1 MQAGPKD
8 GRIVNGSGS
17 ISHSGTHTDIH
28 QNSDF
33 LSTRWGS
40 FNIGANESV
49 QAHQPGASSRL
60 LIRVDGGGATNIAG
74 SYTSNGITIL
84 ENQNGVQFSRGAIV
98 NVGGLL
104 ATSSR
109 ISGVGGNNWQLN
121 GTGGAVVNHGTITA
135 GAGGAI
141 LAAVK
146 VQNTGDIT
154 AKGGD
159 VALGAG
165 SSFTV
170 DFAGSMVGFEITKA
184 ASGASITN
192 SGKIEAQGGV
202 VALSA
207 QEAQAVRTNVIS
219 IGGVVKATRI
229 ERRGGVVYLS
239 GGDEGVA
246 EVSGD
251 VQASEQIQT
260 TGEYVVVKEGAVL
273 AAPDILVGGD
283 FQGRGDVQTAQRTL
297 VERGALLDAGAE
309 GRVIVWSDDVT
320 WFNGN
325 INVPGGFA
333 EVSGKGNLAAVNL
346 PGINVGAGGTLL
358 LDPLRI
364 IIDATSTT
372 TLGAGVLFADNAD
385 GDTNINAA
393 DIAGF
398 TGALELQARGGIRVT
413 ADIISTTLTSLTLR
427 AQDDF
432 GPDGMAGGGDDGP
445 DFTGNGDANNIGFFG
460 TTTLDL
466 GEASLTLIAGVV
478 NIRNGATSTITARGG
493 LTFRFTRDGLNLAT
507 AQATHVTGFTAGADT
522 TLTYAF
528 GLTAVADNISATAIN
543 CAGQTDICSITR
555 TADQDVQI
563 SSGNLSAR
571 TSLTIDISRGTLSF
585 AGTGLITV
593 SAPTVSIT
601 AGSLDI
607 GTRNLIIE
615 ATGGSLT
622 LNTPI
627 INGATG
633 VGASRILRAVNGSIT
648 IGDNIIAAAGNGNI
662 DSDLTISSM
671 GTGAGIILDADI
683 QLRGRNI
690 ELTGEIAGTE
700 GTSRGLEIRTVS
712 LGNIMLNSDI
722 NLRGGRLD
730 LRTDQG
736 GGRIITTG
744 SPVIMVGELSLLEG
758 AGGVTDTGYVADLFS
773 TMSRATGETIIR
785 VGRDV
790 MAAVVIHPWMA
801 GLNAGSF
808 RLQAVGG
815 GPIPMITLPASFVST
830 GNITLNAAAI
840 ALSGDA
846 TTILSGAA
854 VTLTGGI
861 TGAGGLDLTA
871 TDRLTLN
878 SGIAIGGALAIIAG
892 ERINLAN
899 ANTVITAGAFTINF
913 TDPDVANDEAG
924 FTLGDGTATLGNLDA
939 TNSSPP
945 TITFIPDM
953 VASPIDDC
961 IRNGE
966 ACSLIR
972 DDADL
977 ETADASLESDVG
989 ITISIGTGTLTFG
1002 GGLVEIT
1009 IDAPTV
1015 SITAGNIDIGTR
1027 ALTITASGGALTLN
1041 TPITA
1046 DAGSMGNVEIFAT
1059 GGALELGGDINAR
1072 GGALTLSSTGTNA
1085 GITLNSNVTLDGAA
1099 ITLTGVITEASSND
1113 NAFIVRATGQFTLNS
1128 NINTGGHLSL
1138 SGGSIVLNAPVE
1150 LMGASIFLTGEI
1162 SGNNDLTVTA
1172 PGQIR
1177 LINNN
1182 NINIGT
1188 SALTLS
1194 GSGIV
1199 LVGTLTLTG
1208 GAITLGGAISGGALT
1223 VTASGVLTLN
1233 DNIDIGTG
1241 ALSLTGS
1248 NIVTPGTPTL
1258 TASMVSL
1265 TQDIAFSPAP
1275 PFTFMT
1281 PTLNLT
1287 ATTPQP
1293 FYLWM
1298 VDRNFVR
1305 SAGITG
1311 RNLSLTG
1318 ASITF
1323 TGNVNAGGGNLT
1335 LVTTGSGFTLD
1346 DNRRLEGA
1354 AITLTGAIAS
1364 DDGFAFT
1371 ITATGDITLNSDIDL
1386 FDGSLTLTAT
1396 GNNIVL
1402 GAGNITLTGG
1412 NVALTGAIDGNNPL
1426 TVMADN
1432 VLTLNDDIDTGAGAL
1447 TLSSSFGGIV
1457 LDGTTTL
1464 RGGAITLTGGIG
1476 GTNALTA
1483 TATGALTLNSNINI
1497 GGTGDLILS
1506 GMTIALG
1513 GDATT
1518 TISLTGRNVTLT
1530 GVLTANAPDL
1540 TIMAGTVIR
1549 LNDNINTGTGNLI
1562 LDGTGG
1568 IALGSGV
1575 TSLDGNAVSLTGV
1588 IIGRTSG
1595 TAALAVTADGA
1606 LTLNSNI
1613 DIGTGALTLSGATI
1627 TLGNSLDSLEGGA
1640 ITLTGAITRTGS
1652 NSLTVTATGAL
1663 TLNSDI
1669 ATNGTG
1675 NLTLRGATIVLGN
1688 GVDSLS
1694 GNVVELTGALSRA
1707 SGNADLTITARGG
1720 VLTLNDNI
1728 NIDTGALTLIADDTI
1743 GSDAIT
1749 GTNPIET
1756 LTASE
1761 VNLMQGAVFFP
1772 AAVFEFATGALNL
1785 TTNVAQTVETWMAAT
1800 DRDLSLVSTG
1810 AAITIGASINTGAG
1824 NIILNGN
1831 TGIVLGTN
1839 IMLTGA
1845 GVTLTG
1851 AINESGGMGGNG
1863 GNDNLGIDASGAITL
1878 NSNINLGT
1886 GALTLDSDAS
1896 IVLVG
1901 PITLD
1906 GAAITLTGALTSS
1919 NNLTIN
1925 AGGRLTLNS
1934 AINLGGGTLAITADE
1949 RIAVPNAMT
1958 LITAGAFTIVFTD
1971 PVVQDTATGF
1981 VGAFTNL
1988 TGDTAGLTF
1997 APPLAADC
2005 TGQIGNCSLG
2015 VDGTDLL
2022 VVATLTLAALDTLT
2036 IDIGTTAMLTFDGIG
2051 AIMITARAVTITAGT
2066 IDIGG
2071 RNLSIRTTNGKLTLN
2086 TSIINAG
2093 TLILSSAT
2101 SSDPAIVLSRN
2112 TMLSGVNIDITGSIS
2127 VQRNLTVMATDTLTL
2142 NSNIS
2147 VLGNNTLSLTG
2158 GTGGTGGITLGNPIE
2173 LVGTLINLTGEI
2185 DGNNGLTI
2193 RTNTFANVV
2202 LTLNDN
2208 INTGTGNLTLIS
2220 DPGPLVSEFGSIVLG
2235 SGLTFLR
2242 GNAVSLTGV
2251 VTRASGDANLGIM
2264 ATGALTLNN
2273 NITISAMGTL
2283 TLMTGAGAIMN
2294 GDTERALTAGTVSLN
2309 QVAAFDPT
2317 APFTFGSAT
2326 SLTLTTA
2333 TDQTVHGWMVDTTNN
2348 RALSLTTTGAI
2359 TVNDN
2364 IDTGTRALTLS
2375 AGTSIFLRG
2384 VGGARTL
2391 EGSAVTLTGT
2401 LDSRVSG
2408 DGAAANNIIITADN
2422 GNITITGNI
2431 IASGNDGVGFGNP
2444 GGAGGAL
2451 TLMANSGNIM
2461 ITGNFT
2467 SIGGVGGFVPS
2478 VGDASGAGGTGGAVT
2493 LMAGN
2498 IMIGNINAV
2507 GGGIAP
2513 QRSQSANGGNG
2524 GSGGAVMITG
2534 TGTVQIGEIRA
2545 NGVNGQGT
2553 TNDNIGGAGGAG
2565 GVITLQGASVSVR
2578 LINSVRGRG
2587 GVNQGEGS
2595 NGSGGVAGSVMITAT
2610 GGDLTLMGSIN
2621 VSGGALT
2628 LRAPGNNVR
2637 VIGSVPTLTASTVT
2651 INQGDEFANNLI
2663 IAEATS
2669 LILTT
2674 TRAQIVRPWMTAGSN
2689 RSLSLTSSGAIII
2702 NADITLGSGNLTLIG
2717 MGGITVN
2724 GSRTLS
2730 GGAIT
2735 LEGVIDSGSSEL
2747 TVTASGQLTLNSNIT
2762 VRILTLTAGT
2772 SGTGDIATGASMPT
2786 LIANLVRLTQAG
2798 AFAEDALFTF
2808 GGRMTPSLVLRVTG
2822 SGMDQAVY
2830 DWMIRTE
2837 GDPDNSRGLNLRT
2850 TGAITID
2857 RNIDTGSRDLILFG
2871 TALTF
2876 TGDMARTLSGAN
2888 VTLTGNATNAGALT
2902 IRAGSTLTLNSNI
2915 TTTSGGNISIT
2926 GGTGGITTS
2935 AAGVTLTSDG
2945 TITTSGD
2952 ITAATGNGDLTLNA
2966 LSMTAG
2972 TITLGGSITLGT
2984 GTATLTAAAGS
2995 ADTGPLRGTSLITA
3009 AEIEIIFT
3017 STQVTGPGNV
3027 PAIGTTIT
3035 FAGDTSPMIM
3045 YGAREC
3051 NVGNDCVISFE
3062 GALVVQHQLTAVDSI
3077 TIEAIADGDG
3087 VSSVRFGGERAT
3099 ITLTAPLV
3107 TIIADMINLEGRNLV
3122 IVDTNGGRLT
3132 LSGNVSGAA
3141 AITARNGGGTTF
3153 GFIDIVGA
3161 RTIAGDAIT
3170 LTATLIRTVNR
3181 AGTTNT
3187 PAAHNLTIT
3196 ATGGL
3201 TIATGINTGTG
3212 TTLTL
3217 TAGPGDITGT
3227 GTPMLTAG
3235 TVSLTQAGTFGDP
3248 ALFMFAASV
3257 GALNLTTDASGLQ
3270 MVHPWMFAVM
3280 DRDLSLTSN
3289 GGRLF
3294 IGGNINI
3301 GAGNLF
3307 LSGTSIEL
3315 SQIVSSIALT
3325 GGAVELTGRVD
3336 GTVNSNNFTI
3346 TASGDITLN
3355 NNINLGAGD
3364 LILDGTSIV
3373 LGDGARI
3380 LNGGAVTLTGAVS
3393 ATNTP
3398 LTITASG
3405 DITIN
3410 NNIDLGTGALILTA
3424 TGANIVDVDGVV
3436 PVLTASTV
3444 SLTQAGTFAADLFT
3458 LAAGVT
3464 SLTLDAGS
3472 AAQTVHAW
3480 IAGGMNRT
3488 LSLTTTGAITIGR
3501 NIATGTSSLTLV
3513 GGTLTLTAAATLSGA
3528 DIALTGNLTSA
3539 GRALTIT
3546 AADNITITGN
3556 INTGGSNGMGGD
3568 PAGSNGGDGGSL
3580 TLTATSGNITIS
3592 GFINTDGASGGD
3604 GTGAASSGGDAGNS
3618 GNVMITAD
3626 GTVQIGSTIS
3636 ATGGRGGSATGSGRA
3651 GDGGNGG
3658 VVDISG
3664 SVVTVNAVL
3673 TTRGASGNVGSGGNP
3688 GAGGTDGRAMITAT
3702 GGNLTIERN
3711 VSVGSGTLTLEARG
3725 AGSAILND
3733 GTRRTLTAGT
3743 VSLTQVATFASGVLF
3758 TFTAD
3763 TLNLTTAAAQTVY
3776 GWMTSGNRSLNLTST
3791 GREITTGSIN
3801 TGTGDLTLSA
3811 LAIELMG
3818 SPSFIGRNVV
3828 LDGPVDGRSGGSGS
3842 FTVMATGNITINGN
3856 VNVGA
3861 GTATSITLTADSDGN
3876 GTGNILSDVDTGETL
3891 TAGTVSLTQ
3900 AGAFAPT
3907 ALFTFDPLAVG
3918 TLNLTTAAPQTVHP
3932 WMVAADRTLNLTS
3945 TGGSITVGT
3954 AITAS
3959 GDITLTATTININ
3972 ADIGTSS
3979 TPIAGSLTLNSDTLA
3994 FSGARTLSGANISL
4008 TGAATNAANLT
4019 LTTAGTLTIAASIA
4033 ITGGDL
4039 MLTGTGG
4046 IVIGTATGA
4055 GALTLSGDA
4064 ITLAGAVTTASSNG
4078 AANLTDL
4085 TITAQ
4090 GALSVAGIDLS
4101 NNDDTAHGALVLIAG
4116 AGTQTGD
4123 ITFVAG
4129 AGGILNAA
4137 SVELRQ
4143 DTDFNAAVDRPVD
4156 ILINGMEPG
4165 LTGNPD
4171 TVVISGEVQVPWAAI
4186 LVTVGDLTITD
4197 DGGDDDPDDIA
4208 GNTGIVLA
4216 TARLSY
4222 TGNITLNAGAGDITF
4237 ETGLGNITWE
4247 AANITITAGSIVLGA
4262 RTLTI
4267 TAGEGGTLT
4276 LNVTSIIATGTN
4288 DLAFA
4293 GTTIRLGRTAPG
4305 SATGTTTLTGAAIT
4319 LTAANGI
4326 TVGRFSNSGAFIS
4339 TGAPILV
4346 VNASGA
4352 VTIAADITSVA
4363 RINLGSADNAVGIA
4377 VTGAR
4382 TLSGSLIRFNSD
4394 VTAND
4399 GLTVNSTAGNLI
4411 FNGDITT
4418 GTSALSLTSAAAIR
4432 ILGEA
4437 SATRT
4442 LTGGD
4447 ITLTAANGVEVG
4459 TSTLSLTVTASG
4471 VLTIAA
4477 AITTEGTITL
4487 QGAGAIVGT
4496 AGRPRLTASTVSL
4509 TQIDVFAEVGQFRFT
4524 ADSLVLTNT
4533 AAAGALQDVHNW
4545 MIGLNRNLTLTSP
4558 ARVRVAIAIGASVL
4572 SRNLGDGSITLMS
4585 TGADIRIRENISTTG
4600 NIILSGS
4607 VGINFNGRAA
4617 KTLSGA
4623 DITLT
4628 GEVVSNRDLTL
4639 TASGTLTLNSDITA
4653 TASNLVLTGGGGITL
4668 GSALTLTGG
4677 GDVTLTGMIDEAA
4690 NGLTITA
4697 VGTLTINSD
4706 GIATGSG
4713 NLSLTG
4719 AAIRLGRT
4727 APGSDTGTAT
4737 LTGAAIT
4744 LTAANGITV
4753 GRFNNSGAFIS
4764 TGAPALMVTASGV
4777 LTIAANIRSVADI
4790 TLVGGTGGIVIGTA
4804 TGSSALLWRG
4814 SDITLTGAVTTAST
4828 AGIDNFTSLTVRASG
4843 NLVVGAID
4851 LGNDAGGSADD
4862 WGDLR
4867 LRADTGTITV
4877 TGNRSTIIDAGS
4889 ILFQQDAE
4897 LFAVTASDEPANLHI
4912 NGEDVSGTPSLRS
4925 MVLVFST
4932 DNQDS
4937 VTWGTVIGAGA
4948 IVRGTSDAPQTDPIM
4963 LNNGVLLSL
4972 VSITI
4977 NAGTGEVT
4985 FAGMGDITL
4994 AAPVITITAGSIN
5007 TNNRNLTITTDGGT
5021 LTLNSNITLTGTGNL
5036 TLTSGT
5042 IQITRGPDDVAGT
5055 VRTLSGA
5062 NITLTAA
5069 DGILLG
5075 RLNRGGT
5082 FLTRDA
5088 VANLTVTATGM
5099 LGIAADITVD
5109 STATSGGN
5117 IALTGGDIA
5126 FGTAARTI
5134 SGVDITLMGNAAGSA
5149 DLTLTASGTL
5159 TINNNI
5165 TLTGA
5170 DLTLAL
5176 SGAGAIVGAGTPELT
5191 ASTVSLR
5198 QAAAFAEGVLF
5209 TFGSATDSLELT
5221 TTVNQDVHDWMINDG
5236 IDLTVESPGRVR
5248 VEVAI
5253 GAGSGRDLGT
5263 GDLTLTSTGGAI
5275 RIVASITTTGNITLS
5290 GATGINLNSTSTS
5303 TGMVT
5308 LTGAAITLSGNALS
5322 NRALTLD
5329 ATSGIL
5335 RINNNIT
5342 LTGTSNLT
5350 LMSATVVRIFA
5361 DISTDGD
5368 ITLSGGGTIG
5378 INLNSGAGAKTF
5390 SGAAIMLTGAAVSN
5404 RDLTL
5409 DASGILTLNDDI
5421 IATGTSAL
5429 SLSGSS
5435 VALGGALT
5443 LTGGAITLTGA
5454 AMGSADLT
5462 ITASGTLTIN
5472 NDINTGAGAL
5482 TLRGAGAIG
5491 NGGNFG
5497 ADRLMLTA
5505 GTVSL
5510 RQDAAFGARPF
5521 NFGTPATP
5529 IGSLALTTEAAQVV
5543 LDWMIVADRNLTVTS
5558 AANVFVRSAIGSS
5571 VDGRDLGGGSITLT
5585 STGGAIRILAGIS
5598 TTGDLTLDASTLVNL
5613 NSGAGA
5619 KMLSGAVI
5627 MLTGD
5632 ALSNRDLTITATS
5645 GALTLNGDINTSTS
5659 ALTLTGATISIA
5671 GDSSATHTLS
5681 GGAIALTGAATS
5693 TANLTITASGI
5704 LTINSDITLTGTGLT
5719 LALRGAGAIGDG
5731 GTATA
5736 LTASTVR
5743 LRQFAAFAVGARFT
5757 FGSATGSLE
5766 FTTTVNQVV
5775 HDWMINDGTDL
5786 TVESTR
5792 RVSVVGAIGAGSG
5805 RDLGTGA
5812 LTLTS
5817 TGGVVRILANIA
5829 TGGAITL
5836 RSTGGVVRILANL
5849 TTGGAITLDGAT
5861 GINTSGGARTFSG
5874 EGITLNGAVTSTGDD
5889 VIINANGGILSLSS
5903 DVDTRDV
5910 TDPAASPTFGN
5921 LTLTGETI
5929 EIGRRATDTPTDTR
5943 ILLRGGNITLTSAS
5957 GIQIGRITRD
5967 GFFLMND
5974 SVANF
5979 IVRAIGTLTIAADI
5993 TVASTATLG
6002 GDIALTSRS
6011 TTPIAFT
6018 GARTIT
6024 GRDITLTGA
6033 ATGTANLTI
6042 AATGILTFI
6051 GDSIATGSGNLS
6063 LTGAA
6068 IRLGRTAPGSD
6079 TGTTTLTGAAI
6090 TLTAANGIT
6099 VGRFNNSGAFIS
6111 TGAPALVVDASG
6123 VLTIAAAITS
6133 VAGLTLE
6140 GADAI
6145 VTTPDR
6151 PRLTA
6156 STVSLTQI
6164 DAFTADGRGRGLFR
6178 FAAGSLVLSTQAA
6191 QDVHNWMIS
6200 PDRNLTLTS
6209 ALQVRVGAAIGADL
6223 EGRDLGDGS
6232 ITLTSTGGAI
6242 RILADISTTGDLT
6255 LDASTL
6261 INLNGGAGAKT
6272 LSGANVTLTGAV
6284 LSNRDLT
6291 LTATGALTLNSNITL
6306 TGDGLTLALS
6316 GAGAIGDGG
6325 TDTALTASTVRLRQV
6340 AAFAVDAQFTFGST
6354 TGSLEFTTAANQD
6367 VHDWMI
6373 NDGINLT
6380 VESTRRVSV
6389 ENAAAIGAGSGRDIG
6404 TGALTLTSTG
6414 GVVRI
6419 LANITT
6425 GGAITLTSTGGIVR
6439 ILADISTGGAIT
6451 LDGATGIDIIGGAR
6465 TLSGEGITLNG
6476 AVTSTGN
6483 DVIINANS
6491 GILSLN
6497 GNVDTRDVTDPA
6509 SPIFGDLTLMGA
6521 TIQIGR
6527 AASTPA
6533 NTRILLR
6540 GGNIMLT
6547 AANGIQIGRFNR
6559 GGGFRSNS
6567 DAANLTVRAI
6577 GALTIAGSITVDSTA
6592 TSGGDIALTGN
6603 SIAFTGART
6612 ITGRAIT
6619 LTGAAMGSAD
6629 LTITASGTLTINNDI
6644 NTGAGALTLRGAGAI
6659 GNGGNFGADRLMLTA
6674 GTVSLRQDAAFGARP
6689 FNFGTPATPIGSLA
6703 LTTEAAQDVLD
6714 WMIVVGRNLNVTSA
6728 ANVFV
6733 RSAIGSSVDG
6743 RNLGT
6748 GSITLTSTGGAI
6760 RILADI
6766 STMGDLTLAASTLI
6780 NLNGGAAGVRTL
6792 AGAIVTLTGNA
6803 QSNRDLTLTATT
6815 FALGDDMSTINVGAN
6830 MLTITA
6836 GSNLPASLTGD
6847 DRLTAGTLDL
6857 SFSCPDATCVDT
6869 TP

>member
-1 MQAGPKD
+1 MKHNFNQGGDFPVLLDWLKSTGRVCALFLGVFAVAVAAQAGPKD

-17 ISHSGTHTDIH
+17 ISQSGTHTDIR

-84 ENQNGVQFSRGAIV
+84 ENRNGVQFSQGAIV

-146 VQNTGDIT
+146 VQNTGNIT

-207 QEAQAVRTNVIS
+207 QEAQAVRTNVVS
-219 IGGVVKATRI
+219 VGGVVKATRI

-239 GGDEGVA
+239 GGTQGVA
-246 EVSGD
+246 EVSGE
-251 VQASEQIQT
+251 VRASEQIQT

-273 AAPDILVGGD
+273 TAPDILVGGD

-358 LDPLRI
+358 LDPLHI
-364 IIDATSTT
+364 SIVADNETHIDLPAR
-372 TLGAGVLFADNAD
+372 GVLFADPPDAD
-385 GDTNINAA
+385 RTSISAVDVGN
-393 DIAGF
+393 F
-398 TGALELQARGGIRVT
+398 VGALELQVRGGIQIRASIT
-413 ADIISTTLTSLTLR
+413 STTLTSLTLR
-427 AQDDF
+427 AQDANGENGGDNT
-432 GPDGMAGGGDDGP
+432 MAGMGQ
-445 DFTGNGDANNIGFFG
+445 DANNISFFG
-460 TTTLDL
+460 QTTLDL
-466 GEASLTLIAGVV
+466 GEASLTLIAGVI
-478 NIRNGATSTITARGG
+478 NIRGDNSTAITASGG
-493 LTFRFTRDGLNLAT
+493 VTFRFTRDGFTSEADAAANALPGNI
-507 AQATHVTGFTAGADT
+507 TGTPV
-522 TLTYAF
+522 TYAF
-528 GLTAVADNISATAIN
+528 GLDAVADNISATATN
-543 CAGQTDICSITR
+543 CAGQTSVCSITR
-555 TADQDVQI
+555 ATDENVQI
-563 SSGNLSAR
+563 SSGNLSASE
-571 TSLTIDISRGTLSF
+571 SLTIDINLGILSF

-627 INGATG
+627 INGATD
-633 VGASRILRAVNGSIT
+633 VGASRVLRAMNGSIT
-648 IGDNIIAAAGNGNI
+648 IGGNIAAANNNNNATI
-662 DSDLTISSM
+662 DSDLTISST

-690 ELTGEIAGTE
+690 ELTGAIAGTE

-712 LGNIMLNSDI
+712 LGNITLNSNI

-773 TMSRATGETIIR
+773 TMSRATDRAVIR
-785 VGRDV
+785 VASNA
-790 MAAVVIHPWMA
+790 MAAVIHPWMA
-801 GLNAGSF
+801 MLNAGSF
-808 RLQAVGG
+808 ELQAVGG
-815 GPIPMITLPASFVST
+815 GAIPMVTLPASFVST

-840 ALSGDA
+840 ALSGSG

-854 VTLTGGI
+854 VDLTGGI
-861 TGAGGLDLTA
+861 TGTGGLNLTA

-892 ERINLAN
+892 ERINVVN
-899 ANTVITAGAFTINF
+899 QNTFTAGGDFTINF
-913 TDPDVANDEAG
+913 TDPAVAGDAVAAFTAG
-924 FTLGDGTATLGNLDA
+924 ATATRDNLVG
-939 TNSSPP
+939 TP

-953 VASPIDDC
+953 VASPTDDC

-977 ETADASLESDVG
+977 ETADAILESDVS
-989 ITISIGTGTLTFG
+989 ITISIGGGTLTFG
-1002 GGLVEIT
+1002 GSGEIMIAANT
-1009 IDAPTV
+1009 FV

-1027 ALTITASGGALTLN
+1027 RLTITASGGALTLD
-1041 TPITA
+1041 TRITA
-1046 DAGSMGNVEIFAT
+1046 DVGSMGNVEIFAT
-1059 GGALELGGDINAR
+1059 GGALELGGNINTR
-1072 GGALTLSSTGTNA
+1072 GGALTLSGATIVLGRD
-1085 GITLNSNVTLDGAA
+1085 IELDGGA
-1099 ITLTGVITEASSND
+1099 ITLTGAIDESGVLTASGKGDND
-1113 NAFIVRATGQFTLNS
+1113 ALTIRATGQ
-1128 NINTGGHLSL
+1128 
-1138 SGGSIVLNAPVE
+1138 
-1150 LMGASIFLTGEI
+1150 
-1162 SGNNDLTVTA
+1162 
-1172 PGQIR
+1172 
-1177 LINNN
+1177 
-1182 NINIGT
+1182 
-1188 SALTLS
+1188 
-1194 GSGIV
+1194 
-1199 LVGTLTLTG
+1199 
-1208 GAITLGGAISGGALT
+1208 
-1223 VTASGVLTLN
+1223 LTLN
-1233 DNIDIGTG
+1233 DNINTGTGALSLQGLTIALDGPTTLDGGVITLDGAITEIDNDPLTITATGALTLNDNINIGTG

-1265 TQDIAFSPAP
+1265 TQASAFSAAP
-1275 PFTFMT
+1275 PFTFAT

-1287 ATTPQP
+1287 ATTSQP
-1293 FYLWM
+1293 FYGWM

-1335 LVTTGSGFTLD
+1335 LVATGSGFTLD

-1354 AITLTGAIAS
+1354 AITLTGFFS
-1364 DDGFAFT
+1364 GDGNNFT
-1371 ITATGDITLNSDIDL
+1371 ITATDDITLNSNIEM
-1386 FDGSLTLTAT
+1386 DGGNLTLTAD

-1402 GAGNITLTGG
+1402 GDDITLDGG
-1412 NVALTGAIDGNNPL
+1412 TITLTGAIDASDTGNGGNHAL
-1426 TVMADN
+1426 TVMASGAI
-1432 VLTLNDDIDTGAGAL
+1432 TLNDNINTGTGAL
-1447 TLSSSFGGIV
+1447 SLSSSFGGIV

-1497 GGTGDLILS
+1497 GGTGDLTLS
-1506 GMTIALG
+1506 GATIALG

-1540 TIMAGTVIR
+1540 TIMAGSVIM

-1575 TSLDGNAVSLTGV
+1575 TSLRGNEVSLTGV

-1613 DIGTGALTLSGATI
+1613 DIGTGALTLSGAGGI
-1627 TLGNSLDSLEGGA
+1627 TLGNNLASLRGGA
-1640 ITLTGAITRTGS
+1640 ITLTGAITRTGD
-1652 NSLTVTATGAL
+1652 NSLTITAATGAL
-1663 TLNSDI
+1663 TLNNDI
-1669 ATNGTG
+1669 ATNGAG

-1707 SGNADLTITARGG
+1707 SGNANLTITARGG

-1728 NIDTGALTLIADDTI
+1728 DIGTGALTLIADDTI
-1743 GSDAIT
+1743 GSDPIT
-1749 GTNPIET
+1749 GANPIER

-1772 AAVFEFATGALNL
+1772 AAVFEFTTGALNL

-1800 DRDLSLVSTG
+1800 NRDLSLVSTG
-1810 AAITIGASINTGAG
+1810 AAITIDASINTGTG

-1845 GVTLTG
+1845 VVTLTG

-1878 NSNINLGT
+1878 NSNIDLGT

-1906 GAAITLTGALTSS
+1906 GEAITLTGALTSS
-1919 NNLTIN
+1919 NNLTIT
-1925 AGGRLTLNS
+1925 ASGRLTLNS

-2005 TGQIGNCSLG
+2005 TGQTGNCSLG
-2015 VDGTDLL
+2015 DGMTALL
-2022 VVATLTLAALDTLT
+2022 VADDLSSSTSIT
-2036 IDIGTTAMLTFDGIG
+2036 INIGTATLTFDGIG
-2051 AIMITARAVTITAGT
+2051 DITIDSGAVSITAGD
-2066 IDIGG
+2066 IDIGA
-2071 RNLSIRTTNGKLTLN
+2071 RDLTIMATNGRVRLGASITTTGNLTL
-2086 TSIINAG
+2086 SG
-2093 TLILSSAT
+2093 TAPTRGIDFT
-2101 SSDPAIVLSRN
+2101 RN
-2112 TMLSGVNIDITGSIS
+2112 NITLSGANISLTGVIDIGVS
-2127 VQRNLTVMATDTLTL
+2127 LTVTASNVLTL

-2147 VLGNNTLSLTG
+2147 VSNSTTALSLTG
-2158 GTGGTGGITLGNPIE
+2158 MMGITLGDAIE
-2173 LVGTLINLTGEI
+2173 LVGPVVTLTGPITSE
-2185 DGNNGLTI
+2185 NGLNI
-2193 RTNTFANVV
+2193 RANFFGGI
-2202 LTLNDN
+2202 LTLNSD
-2208 INTGTGNLTLIS
+2208 INTGAGDLTLTAG
-2220 DPGPLVSEFGSIVLG
+2220 DGGIVLG
-2235 SGLTFLR
+2235 SGLTSLR

-2251 VTRASGDANLGIM
+2251 VTRASGDADLGIM

-2273 NITISAMGTL
+2273 NITISALGTL

-2391 EGSAVTLTGT
+2391 AGSAVTLSGI

-2408 DGAAANNIIITADN
+2408 DSASANNIIITAGN

-2451 TLMANSGNIM
+2451 TLTANSGNIT

-2467 SIGGVGGFVPS
+2467 ATGGVGGFVPS

-2553 TNDNIGGAGGAG
+2553 TNDNNGGTGGAG

-2674 TRAQIVRPWMTAGSN
+2674 TRAQIVRPWMTAGNN
-2689 RSLSLTSSGAIII
+2689 RSLSLTSNGAIII

-2762 VRILTLTAGT
+2762 TRILTLTAGT

-2902 IRAGSTLTLNSNI
+2902 LRAGSTLTLNSNI

-2935 AAGVTLTSDG
+2935 ATGVTLTSDG

-2952 ITAATGNGDLTLNA
+2952 ITADTGNGDLTLNA

-2972 TITLGGSITLGT
+2972 TITLGGAITLGT

-3132 LSGNVSGAA
+3132 LAGNVSGAA

-3181 AGTTNT
+3181 SGSGSGVV
-3187 PAAHNLTIT
+3187 IT
-3196 ATGGL
+3196 DANHDLMIIATGGL

-3227 GTPMLTAG
+3227 GTPMLTAD
-3235 TVSLTQAGTFGDP
+3235 TVSFTQDGTFGDT
-3248 ALFMFAASV
+3248 ALFTFAASV
-3257 GALNLTTDASGLQ
+3257 GALNLTTAAGQRVES
-3270 MVHPWMFAVM
+3270 WMFAVM
-3280 DRDLSLTSN
+3280 DRDLSVTSP
-3289 GGRLF
+3289 GRLL
-3294 IGGNINI
+3294 ILGDINI
-3301 GAGNLF
+3301 RAGDLT
-3307 LSGTSIEL
+3307 LSGMRIEL
-3315 SQIVSSIALT
+3315 DQNTNAITLTAGAVSLT
-3325 GGAVELTGRVD
+3325 GNVD
-3336 GTVNSNNFTI
+3336 GALNTIDFTI
-3346 TASGDITLN
+3346 MAGGILTLN
-3355 NNINLGAGD
+3355 NNIDGTGD
-3364 LILDGTSIV
+3364 IMLTGTSIV
-3373 LGDGARI
+3373 LNEEGDAI
-3380 LNGGAVTLTGAVS
+3380 TLTGGAVTLTGAVDGDQ
-3393 ATNTP
+3393 ATNDNDF
-3398 LTITASG
+3398 TINASG

-3410 NNIDLGTGALILTA
+3410 NNIDLGSGALILTA
-3424 TGANIVDVDGVV
+3424 TGANIVDVAVVV

-3480 IAGGMNRT
+3480 MVDGTNNRT
-3488 LSLTTTGAITIGR
+3488 LSLTTTGAISIGID
-3501 NIATGTSSLTLV
+3501 IATGTSNLTLD

-3528 DIALTGNLTSA
+3528 DIALSGNLTSA

-3604 GTGAASSGGDAGNS
+3604 GVGAASSGGDAGNS

-3763 TLNLTTAAAQTVY
+3763 TLNLTTAAAQTVH
-3776 GWMTSGNRSLNLTST
+3776 GWMFAVSGRSLSLTSTGGAITTGGIDTGMGDLTLDGTSIVISGFGGSLLARNVVLTGAITATRSDIAFVIRAMGDITINNNITFDTSQSTMTLVAGFGAGTGNIMATGTSFAARQITLTQTGAFAGPTPAFTITSPDLILTTGAVQTVYPWMVGPSRNLNLTS
-3791 GREITTGSIN
+3791 N
-3801 TGTGDLTLSA
+3801 
-3811 LAIELMG
+3811 
-3818 SPSFIGRNVV
+3818 
-3828 LDGPVDGRSGGSGS
+3828 
-3842 FTVMATGNITINGN
+3842 
-3856 VNVGA
+3856 
-3861 GTATSITLTADSDGN
+3861 
-3876 GTGNILSDVDTGETL
+3876 
-3891 TAGTVSLTQ
+3891 
-3900 AGAFAPT
+3900 
-3907 ALFTFDPLAVG
+3907 
-3918 TLNLTTAAPQTVHP
+3918 
-3932 WMVAADRTLNLTS
+3932 
-3945 TGGSITVGT
+3945 GGSITVGT
-3954 AITAS
+3954 AITVNRN
-3959 GDITLTATTININ
+3959 ITLTATTININ

-4019 LTTAGTLTIAASIA
+4019 ITTAGTLTIAASIA

-4039 MLTGTGG
+4039 MLTGSG
-4046 IVIGTATGA
+4046 IVIGTAGTATGRS
-4055 GALTLSGDA
+4055 TLAWSGDA

-4090 GALSVAGIDLS
+4090 GALTVAGIDLS
-4101 NNDDTAHGALVLIAG
+4101 NSDDSAYGDLVLSTG
-4116 AGTQTGD
+4116 ANT
-4123 ITFVAG
+4123 ITFGAG
-4129 AGGILNAA
+4129 AGGTLNAA
-4137 SVELRQ
+4137 SVTLTQ
-4143 DTDFNAAVDRPVD
+4143 VMDFTATRPVD
-4156 ILINGMEPG
+4156 ILIEGNDPG
-4165 LTGNPD
+4165 LINNPA
-4171 TVVISGEVQVPWAAI
+4171 TVVISGDVQVPWARVLI
-4186 LVTVGDLTITD
+4186 VDGDLTITD
-4197 DGGDDDPDDIA
+4197 GGANDPDGAPD
-4208 GNTGIVLA
+4208 NGIEFNR
-4216 TARLSY
+4216 ARLAY
-4222 TGNITLNAGAGDITF
+4222 TGNITLNAGAFDITF
-4237 ETGLGNITWE
+4237 AGTVGDTITWE
-4247 AANITITAGSIVLGA
+4247 AANITITAGSIMLGD
-4262 RTLTI
+4262 RTLNI
-4267 TAGEGGTLT
+4267 TAGGGTLT
-4276 LNVTSIIATGTN
+4276 LNSNILTGT
-4288 DLAFA
+4288 
-4293 GTTIRLGRTAPG
+4293 
-4305 SATGTTTLTGAAIT
+4305 GA
-4319 LTAANGI
+4319 
-4326 TVGRFSNSGAFIS
+4326 
-4339 TGAPILV
+4339 
-4346 VNASGA
+4346 
-4352 VTIAADITSVA
+4352 
-4363 RINLGSADNAVGIA
+4363 
-4377 VTGAR
+4377 
-4382 TLSGSLIRFNSD
+4382 
-4394 VTAND
+4394 
-4399 GLTVNSTAGNLI
+4399 
-4411 FNGDITT
+4411 
-4418 GTSALSLTSAAAIR
+4418 
-4432 ILGEA
+4432 
-4437 SATRT
+4437 
-4442 LTGGD
+4442 
-4447 ITLTAANGVEVG
+4447 
-4459 TSTLSLTVTASG
+4459 
-4471 VLTIAA
+4471 
-4477 AITTEGTITL
+4477 ITL
-4487 QGAGAIVGT
+4487 QGAGAIVAT
-4496 AGRPRLTASTVSL
+4496 GRPRLTASTVSL
-4509 TQIDVFAEVGQFRFT
+4509 RQDAAFT
-4524 ADSLVLTNT
+4524 ADERGRGLFALTAGSLELTT
-4533 AAAGALQDVHNW
+4533 TTAGAVQDVHNW
-4545 MIGLNRNLTLTSP
+4545 MIALDRNLTLTSS
-4558 ARVRVAIAIGASVL
+4558 ARVRVAIAIGASVPG
-4572 SRNLGDGSITLMS
+4572 RNIGTGTLTLTS
-4585 TGADIRIRENISTTG
+4585 TGVDIRIRENISTTG

-4607 VGINFNGRAA
+4607 TGISFNGRAA
-4617 KTLSGA
+4617 KTLSGVN
-4623 DITLT
+4623 ITLT
-4628 GEVVSNRDLTL
+4628 GVVVSDRDLTL
-4639 TASGTLTLNSDITA
+4639 AASGTLRLNNNITT
-4653 TASNLVLTGGGGITL
+4653 TASNLVLTGVIGGIDL

-4677 GDVTLTGMIDEAA
+4677 GDITLTGAISELED
-4690 NGLTITA
+4690 GLTITA
-4697 VGTLTINSD
+4697 AGTLTINGD
-4706 GIATGSG
+4706 DIDVGTG

-4719 AAIRLGRT
+4719 ATIQIGR
-4727 APGSDTGTAT
+4727 AADTPANTTSIVLRGQD
-4737 LTGAAIT
+4737 IT
-4744 LTAANGITV
+4744 LTSAGGIQI
-4753 GRFNNSGAFIS
+4753 GRFNMGGTFLVNNAAANL
-4764 TGAPALMVTASGV
+4764 TVTASGV
-4777 LTIAANIRSVADI
+4777 LTIAADI
-4790 TLVGGTGGIVIGTA
+4790 TVDSTATSGGDIALTGGSIAFTGARTITGRAITLMGAATSTADLTLITTGVLTLNDNITATAGNLVLIGGGGIDLVSALTLSGGDIMLTGAIAETANGLTITADGTLTINSDIA
-4804 TGSSALLWRG
+4804 TGS
-4814 SDITLTGAVTTAST
+4814 
-4828 AGIDNFTSLTVRASG
+4828 
-4843 NLVVGAID
+4843 
-4851 LGNDAGGSADD
+4851 
-4862 WGDLR
+4862 GD
-4867 LRADTGTITV
+4867 
-4877 TGNRSTIIDAGS
+4877 
-4889 ILFQQDAE
+4889 
-4897 LFAVTASDEPANLHI
+4897 
-4912 NGEDVSGTPSLRS
+4912 
-4925 MVLVFST
+4925 
-4932 DNQDS
+4932 
-4937 VTWGTVIGAGA
+4937 
-4948 IVRGTSDAPQTDPIM
+4948 
-4963 LNNGVLLSL
+4963 
-4972 VSITI
+4972 
-4977 NAGTGEVT
+4977 
-4985 FAGMGDITL
+4985 
-4994 AAPVITITAGSIN
+4994 
-5007 TNNRNLTITTDGGT
+5007 
-5021 LTLNSNITLTGTGNL
+5021 L

-5055 VRTLSGA
+5055 VRTLTGANITLTAANGIEIGRLNMGGTFFVNNSVANFTVTATGMLTIAADITVDSTATSGGDITLTGGGIVIGTTGSSA
-5062 NITLTAA
+5062 LTWSGSNITLAGAVTTASAAGIDNFTDLTLSARGDLTVGEIDLANGSANDWGDLRLRAGVGSGTGTITVTGGSSTPINAGFIQLEQDEVVFDATEPADLRINGEDVGNTNLRSMVLVFYSGSAFQASVDWGTVIDAGAIELGTSDAPLATSIPLNNGVLLSLVSITINAGAGTVTFAAGVGDITLAAPVITITAGSIDTENRNLTIMTDGGTLTLNSNIDTGTGDLTLTSGTIQITRGPDDAAGTTVRTLTGVNITLTAA

-5075 RLNRGGT
+5075 RLNGSGI
-5082 FLTRDA
+5082 FFVNNGA
-5088 VANLTVTATGM
+5088 ANFTVTASGVLT
-5099 LGIAADITVD
+5099 IAADITVD

-5117 IALTGGDIA
+5117 ITLMGGGMTPITFTG
-5126 FGTAARTI
+5126 ARTL
-5134 SGVDITLMGNAAGSA
+5134 SGVDITLMGDATGTADLTITASGTLTLNDDINTGAGALTLSGAGAIVGVGTPELTASTVSLTQAEEFAASA
-5149 DLTLTASGTL
+5149 VFGFAATSLELTTTVNQEVYNWMILENTDLTVTSASNVIVRSAIGASETDRNLGTGALSLTSTGGAVRILANITTGGAITLNGGTDGINLNSTATSTGTVTLTGAAITLTGDARSDQDLTLTASGTL
-5159 TINNNI
+5159 RLNNSITLTGAGALSLSGDTLVRIAAAITTDGDITLSGGTDGINLTGADTLTGAAIMLTGDARSNQDLAITASGVLTLNGGIDTGTSALSLMGATISIAGDSSITHTLSGGAITLTGAATGAANLTITASGILTLNNDINIGTNALTLTSGVGAIVGTGRPRLTAGMVSLAQVDAFPVTRTLRVIPGSSLAITAEAPQDVHDWMILEDIDLTVTSSNRVRVVAIIGTGGVAGRNLGDGSITLTSTGGTVRILADITTDGNITLSGVTGGINLNSGAGAKELSGAIITLTGDARSDRDLALTASGALTLNSGINTGTSALTLTGATISIAGDSSATHTLSGGAIALTGAATGTASLTITASGTLTINNSI

-5176 SGAGAIVGAGTPELT
+5176 SGAGAIVGVGTPALT
-5191 ASTVSLR
+5191 ASTVSLA
-5198 QAAAFAEGVLF
+5198 QVDAFATDTLF

-5248 VEVAI
+5248 VAAEILASGG
-5253 GAGSGRDLGT
+5253 GARDIGT
-5263 GDLTLTSTGGAI
+5263 GDLTLTSTGGLV
-5275 RIVASITTTGNITLS
+5275 RILANITTGGAITLS
-5290 GATGINLNSTSTS
+5290 GGGTDGINLDSTATS
-5303 TGMVT
+5303 TGTVT
-5308 LTGAAITLSGNALS
+5308 LTGAAITLTGNVVS
-5322 NRALTLD
+5322 DRAL
-5329 ATSGIL
+5329 AINASGTL
-5335 RINNNIT
+5335 RINNSIT
-5342 LTGTSNLT
+5342 LTGAGT
-5350 LMSATVVRIFA
+5350 LSLSSGTLVRIFA
-5361 DISTDGD
+5361 AITTDGD
-5368 ITLSGGGTIG
+5368 ITLSSGTEG
-5378 INLNSGAGAKTF
+5378 INLTGADTLT
-5390 SGAAIMLTGAAVSN
+5390 GAAIMLTGNARSN
-5404 RDLTL
+5404 RDLTIT
-5409 DASGILTLNDDI
+5409 ASGILTLNGGI
-5421 IATGTSAL
+5421 NTGTSAL

-5435 VALGGALT
+5435 VALGSALT
-5443 LTGGAITLTGA
+5443 LSGGNIMLTGA
-5454 AMGSADLT
+5454 IAETANGLT
-5462 ITASGTLTIN
+5462 ITATGTLTIN
-5472 NDINTGAGAL
+5472 SDSIATG
-5482 TLRGAGAIG
+5482 
-5491 NGGNFG
+5491 
-5497 ADRLMLTA
+5497 
-5505 GTVSL
+5505 
-5510 RQDAAFGARPF
+5510 
-5521 NFGTPATP
+5521 
-5529 IGSLALTTEAAQVV
+5529 
-5543 LDWMIVADRNLTVTS
+5543 
-5558 AANVFVRSAIGSS
+5558 
-5571 VDGRDLGGGSITLT
+5571 
-5585 STGGAIRILAGIS
+5585 
-5598 TTGDLTLDASTLVNL
+5598 TGD
-5613 NSGAGA
+5613 
-5619 KMLSGAVI
+5619 
-5627 MLTGD
+5627 
-5632 ALSNRDLTITATS
+5632 
-5645 GALTLNGDINTSTS
+5645 
-5659 ALTLTGATISIA
+5659 LTLTGATI
-5671 GDSSATHTLS
+5671 
-5681 GGAIALTGAATS
+5681 
-5693 TANLTITASGI
+5693 NLG
-5704 LTINSDITLTGTGLT
+5704 
-5719 LALRGAGAIGDG
+5719 R
-5731 GTATA
+5731 
-5736 LTASTVR
+5736 
-5743 LRQFAAFAVGARFT
+5743 
-5757 FGSATGSLE
+5757 
-5766 FTTTVNQVV
+5766 TTP
-5775 HDWMINDGTDL
+5775 
-5786 TVESTR
+5786 
-5792 RVSVVGAIGAGSG
+5792 
-5805 RDLGTGA
+5805 
-5812 LTLTS
+5812 
-5817 TGGVVRILANIA
+5817 GGVVG
-5829 TGGAITL
+5829 T
-5836 RSTGGVVRILANL
+5836 VNL
-5849 TTGGAITLDGAT
+5849 T
-5861 GINTSGGARTFSG
+5861 
-5874 EGITLNGAVTSTGDD
+5874 
-5889 VIINANGGILSLSS
+5889 
-5903 DVDTRDV
+5903 
-5910 TDPAASPTFGN
+5910 
-5921 LTLTGETI
+5921 
-5929 EIGRRATDTPTDTR
+5929 
-5943 ILLRGGNITLTSAS
+5943 
-5957 GIQIGRITRD
+5957 
-5967 GFFLMND
+5967 
-5974 SVANF
+5974 
-5979 IVRAIGTLTIAADI
+5979 
-5993 TVASTATLG
+5993 
-6002 GDIALTSRS
+6002 
-6011 TTPIAFT
+6011 
-6018 GARTIT
+6018 
-6024 GRDITLTGA
+6024 
-6033 ATGTANLTI
+6033 
-6042 AATGILTFI
+6042 
-6051 GDSIATGSGNLS
+6051 GS
-6063 LTGAA
+6063 
-6068 IRLGRTAPGSD
+6068 
-6079 TGTTTLTGAAI
+6079 AI
-6090 TLTAANGIT
+6090 TLTAAGGIT
-6099 VGRFNNSGAFIS
+6099 VGRFNINGDFLPAR
-6111 TGAPALVVDASG
+6111 APALDVDASG
-6123 VLTIAAAITS
+6123 VLTINAAITS

-6140 GADAI
+6140 GAGAI
-6145 VTTPDR
+6145 VATGR

-6164 DAFTADGRGRGLFR
+6164 EAFAQTGPFR
-6178 FAAGSLVLSTQAA
+6178 FTAGSLVIITEAA
-6191 QDVHNWMIS
+6191 QDVHNWMIAL
-6200 PDRNLTLTS
+6200 DRNLTLTS
-6209 ALQVRVGAAIGADL
+6209 PARVNVAIAIGAGVP
-6223 EGRDLGDGS
+6223 GRNIGTGTL
-6232 ITLTSTGGAI
+6232 TLTSTGADI
-6242 RILADISTTGDLT
+6242 RIEADITTTGNIT
-6255 LDASTL
+6255 LNGSTG
-6261 INLNGGAGAKT
+6261 INL
-6272 LSGANVTLTGAV
+6272 SGDARTISGVDIMLTGVAASDANVTITASGILTI
-6284 LSNRDLT
+6284 NNDI
-6291 LTATGALTLNSNITL
+6291 TLNGS
-6306 TGDGLTLALS
+6306 GLTLALS
-6316 GAGAIGDGG
+6316 GAGAIGNGG
-6325 TDTALTASTVRLRQV
+6325 TATVLTASTVSLRQV
-6340 AAFAVDAQFTFGST
+6340 DAFAEIALFMFGSN
-6354 TGSLEFTTAANQD
+6354 TGSLELTTTVNQEVYNWMILENTDLTVTSARNVIVRSAIGDGLTGRDLGMGDLTLMSTGGVVRIFADISTTGNLTLNGNTGINLSGEAARTLSGAAITLTGDVRSNQDLTLTASDTLRINSNITLTGAGNLDLSSDTVVRIGANITTDGNITLSGGTGGINFRGGARAKTLSGVDIELTGNARSNRALTLIASGTLTLNDDIITDTTLSLSGSSVALGGALTLMGGDITLTGAATGTADLTLTASGILTLNNDIAIGANVLTLTSGVGAIVATGRPRLTAGMVSLAQVDALPVTRPFRFIPGSSLAITTEAAQD

-6373 NDGINLT
+6373 RENIDLT
-6380 VESTRRVSV
+6380 VTSSNRVRV
-6389 ENAAAIGAGSGRDIG
+6389 VAIIGTGGVAGRNLG
-6404 TGALTLTSTG
+6404 TGALSLTSTG
-6414 GVVRI
+6414 GAVRI
-6419 LANITT
+6419 LANISIT
-6425 GGAITLTSTGGIVR
+6425 G
-6439 ILADISTGGAIT
+6439 DI
-6451 LDGATGIDIIGGAR
+6451 
-6465 TLSGEGITLNG
+6465 TLSGVTDGINLNG
-6476 AVTSTGN
+6476 TDTL
-6483 DVIINANS
+6483 S
-6491 GILSLN
+6491 G
-6497 GNVDTRDVTDPA
+6497 
-6509 SPIFGDLTLMGA
+6509 
-6521 TIQIGR
+6521 
-6527 AASTPA
+6527 
-6533 NTRILLR
+6533 
-6540 GGNIMLT
+6540 
-6547 AANGIQIGRFNR
+6547 
-6559 GGGFRSNS
+6559 
-6567 DAANLTVRAI
+6567 AI
-6577 GALTIAGSITVDSTA
+6577 
-6592 TSGGDIALTGN
+6592 
-6603 SIAFTGART
+6603 
-6612 ITGRAIT
+6612 IT
-6619 LTGAAMGSAD
+6619 LTGDARGNRD
-6629 LTITASGTLTINNDI
+6629 LTITASGVLTINNNI
-6644 NTGAGALTLRGAGAI
+6644 NIGTGAL
-6659 GNGGNFGADRLMLTA
+6659 
-6674 GTVSLRQDAAFGARP
+6674 
-6689 FNFGTPATPIGSLA
+6689 
-6703 LTTEAAQDVLD
+6703 
-6714 WMIVVGRNLNVTSA
+6714 
-6728 ANVFV
+6728 
-6733 RSAIGSSVDG
+6733 
-6743 RNLGT
+6743 
-6748 GSITLTSTGGAI
+6748 
-6760 RILADI
+6760 
-6766 STMGDLTLAASTLI
+6766 
-6780 NLNGGAAGVRTL
+6780 
-6792 AGAIVTLTGNA
+6792 
-6803 QSNRDLTLTATT
+6803 
-6815 FALGDDMSTINVGAN
+6815 
-6830 MLTITA
+6830 
-6836 GSNLPASLTGD
+6836 SLTGASFVID
-6847 DRLTAGTLDL
+6847 TNVDLAAGDHNFDPTR
-6857 SFSCPDATCVDT
+6857 TCDMDT
-6869 TP
+6869 MPRCTVNTP

>member
-1 MQAGPKD
+1 MAAQAGPKD
-8 GRIVNGSGS
+8 GRIVDGSGS

-154 AKGGD
+154 AQGGD

-207 QEAQAVRTNVIS
+207 QEAQEVRTNVVS
-219 IGGVVKATRI
+219 VGGVVKATRI

-346 PGINVGAGGTLL
+346 PGINVGASGTLL

-393 DIAGF
+393 DIASF

-413 ADIISTTLTSLTLR
+413 ADIISTSLTSLTLR

-466 GEASLTLIAGVV
+466 GEASLTLIAGVI
-478 NIRNGATSTITARGG
+478 NISGDNTAAITATGG
-493 LTFRFTRDGLNLAT
+493 VTFRFTRDGFASAADAAANAT
-507 AQATHVTGFTAGADT
+507 PGNITLTDGT

-528 GLTAVADNISATAIN
+528 GLEPGQATD
-543 CAGQTDICSITR
+543 CTGQAATCSITR
-555 TADQDVQI
+555 PSQNVEI
-563 SSGNLSAR
+563 SNRNLIA
-571 TSLTIDISRGTLSF
+571 TESLTIDIGTGELTF
-585 AGTGLITV
+585 AGLGEITIE
-593 SAPTVSIT
+593 APTVSII
-601 AGSLDI
+601 AGNIDI
-607 GTRNLIIE
+607 GTRALVI
-615 ATGGSLT
+615 TTSGGGALT
-622 LNTPI
+622 LNTDI
-627 INGATG
+627 TADAGSTAAVEIFANGGGTLTIGGNINAGGGALTLS
-633 VGASRILRAVNGSIT
+633 GASIVLG
-648 IGDNIIAAAGNGNI
+648 GDIA
-662 DSDLTISSM
+662 
-671 GTGAGIILDADI
+671 
-683 QLRGRNI
+683 LRGRNI
-690 ELTGEIAGTE
+690 ELTGAIAGTE

-712 LGNIMLNSDI
+712 LGNITLNSNI

-815 GPIPMITLPASFVST
+815 GAIPMITLPASFVST
-830 GNITLNAAAI
+830 GDIELNAGAI

-846 TTILSGAA
+846 TTTLSGAA

-861 TGAGGLDLTA
+861 TGTGDLTLTA
-871 TDRLTLN
+871 TGRLTLN
-878 SGIAIGGALAIIAG
+878 SGIAILDALTINAG
-892 ERINLAN
+892 ERINVVN
-899 ANTVITAGAFTINF
+899 EDTVIANTVGIWTINF
-913 TDPDVANDEAG
+913 TDPEVTDVASG
-924 FTLGDGTATLGNLDA
+924 FTLDDGTETFGNLAFPDGGTPLSVTFVGLVCTGAACTLGDGSTENLLVAATLEADD
-939 TNSSPP
+939 S
-945 TITFIPDM
+945 IM
-953 VASPIDDC
+953 ID
-961 IRNGE
+961 
-966 ACSLIR
+966 
-972 DDADL
+972 
-977 ETADASLESDVG
+977 
-989 ITISIGTGTLTFG
+989 IGSGTLTFG
-1002 GGLVEIT
+1002 GGFSDPIT
-1009 IDAPTV
+1009 INAPTV

-1027 ALTITASGGALTLN
+1027 RLTITASGGALTLN
-1041 TPITA
+1041 TDITA

-1059 GGALELGGDINAR
+1059 GGALMLGGNINAP
-1072 GGALTLSSTGTNA
+1072 GGALTLSGTS
-1085 GITLNSNVTLDGAA
+1085 IVLDGTTNLIGAA
-1099 ITLTGVITEASSND
+1099 ITLTGAIDESDTGNGGNHILIVNGSGNIT
-1113 NAFIVRATGQFTLNS
+1113 INS
-1128 NINTGGHLSL
+1128 NINLGTGDLLINAMGGTTLGGVIEL
-1138 SGGSIVLNAPVE
+1138 TAGSIT
-1150 LMGASIFLTGEI
+1150 LTGAITET
-1162 SGNNDLTVTA
+1162 GTDALTVRAIGALT
-1172 PGQIR
+1172 
-1177 LINNN
+1177 LNSD
-1182 NINIGT
+1182 INIG
-1188 SALTLS
+1188 
-1194 GSGIV
+1194 G
-1199 LVGTLTLTG
+1199 
-1208 GAITLGGAISGGALT
+1208 
-1223 VTASGVLTLN
+1223 
-1233 DNIDIGTG
+1233 G
-1241 ALSLTGS
+1241 ALSLTSATG

-1265 TQDIAFSPAP
+1265 TQASAFTALA
-1275 PFTFMT
+1275 PFTFAT

-1335 LVTTGSGFTLD
+1335 LVATGSGFTLD

-1354 AITLTGAIAS
+1354 AITLTGFFS
-1364 DDGFAFT
+1364 GDGNNFT
-1371 ITATGDITLNSDIDL
+1371 ITATDDITLNSNIEM
-1386 FDGSLTLTAT
+1386 DGGNLTLTAD
-1396 GNNIVL
+1396 GSNIVL
-1402 GAGNITLTGG
+1402 GDDITLDGG
-1412 NVALTGAIDGNNPL
+1412 SVMLTGAIDASGTGNGGNHAL
-1426 TVMADN
+1426 TVMASGAI
-1432 VLTLNDDIDTGAGAL
+1432 TLNDNINTGTGAL
-1447 TLSSSFGGIV
+1447 SLSSSFGGIV
-1457 LDGTTTL
+1457 LGGDIEL
-1464 RGGAITLTGGIG
+1464 DGGAITLDGAIG
-1476 GTNALTA
+1476 GTNALTV

-1497 GGTGDLILS
+1497 GGTGDLTLS

-1540 TIMAGTVIR
+1540 TIMAGSVIR

-1588 IIGRTSG
+1588 IIGRASG
-1595 TAALAVTADGA
+1595 TGALAVTADGA
-1606 LTLNSNI
+1606 LTINNNI
-1613 DIGTGALTLSGATI
+1613 DIGTGALVLSGTGGI
-1627 TLGNSLDSLEGGA
+1627 TLGNNLASLRGGA
-1640 ITLTGAITRTGS
+1640 ITLTGAITRTGD
-1652 NSLTVTATGAL
+1652 NSLTITAATGAL
-1663 TLNSDI
+1663 TLNNDI
-1669 ATNGTG
+1669 ATNSTG
-1675 NLTLRGATIVLGN
+1675 ALTLRGATIVLGN

-1707 SGNADLTITARGG
+1707 SGNANLTITARGG

-1785 TTNVAQTVETWMAAT
+1785 TTNGAQTVETWMAAT

-1810 AAITIGASINTGAG
+1810 AAITIGASINTGTG

-1845 GVTLTG
+1845 EVTLTG

-1878 NSNINLGT
+1878 NSNIDLGT

-1901 PITLD
+1901 AITLD

-1919 NNLTIN
+1919 NNLTIT
-1925 AGGRLTLNS
+1925 ASGRLTLNS
-1934 AINLGGGTLAITADE
+1934 AINLGGGNLAITADE

-2022 VVATLTLAALDTLT
+2022 VVATLTLAALETLT

-2158 GTGGTGGITLGNPIE
+2158 GTGGITLGNTIT
-2173 LVGTLINLTGEI
+2173 LVGTLINLTGVI

-2273 NITISAMGTL
+2273 NITISALGTL
-2283 TLMTGAGAIMN
+2283 TLMTGAGAIGGNVVM
-2294 GDTERALTAGTVSLN
+2294 LTAGEVSLD
-2309 QVAAFDPT
+2309 QVDAFAGPT

-2333 TDQTVHGWMVDTTNN
+2333 TAQTVHGWMVDTTNN

-2364 IDTGTRALTLS
+2364 IDTGTRALTLE
-2375 AGTSIFLRG
+2375 GTSIFLRG
-2384 VGGARTL
+2384 VGGTRTL
-2391 EGSAVTLTGT
+2391 AGSAVTLTGI

-2408 DGAAANNIIITADN
+2408 VSASANNISITAATGNIAITGNITASGNAGMADGELGGN
-2422 GNITITGNI
+2422 GGTLTLTATSGNITI
-2431 IASGNDGVGFGNP
+2431 D
-2444 GGAGGAL
+2444 
-2451 TLMANSGNIM
+2451 
-2461 ITGNFT
+2461 
-2467 SIGGVGGFVPS
+2467 
-2478 VGDASGAGGTGGAVT
+2478 
-2493 LMAGN
+2493 
-2498 IMIGNINAV
+2498 GNINLNGADAADFSII
-2507 GGGIAP
+2507 GSNGPA
-2513 QRSQSANGGNG
+2513 GGN
-2524 GSGGAVMITG
+2524 GGAVMITANNG
-2534 TGTVQIGEIRA
+2534 MVEIDNISTNGGIGADGASRTSGRGGNGGAVDISGSIVTVGL
-2545 NGVNGQGT
+2545 VNA
-2553 TNDNIGGAGGAG
+2553 IGGAAGSFGDAEGGD
-2565 GVITLQGASVSVR
+2565 
-2578 LINSVRGRG
+2578 
-2587 GVNQGEGS
+2587 
-2595 NGSGGVAGSVMITAT
+2595 SGGDGTGGRTMITAT

-2651 INQGDEFANNLI
+2651 INQGDEFANNLV

-2702 NADITLGSGNLTLIG
+2702 NENITLGSGNLTLIG

-2747 TVTASGQLTLNSNIT
+2747 TVTASGALTLNSNIT
-2762 VRILTLTAGT
+2762 TRILTLIAGT

-2850 TGAITID
+2850 TGAITIG

-2915 TTTSGGNISIT
+2915 TTTSGGNIAIT

-2935 AAGVTLTSDG
+2935 ATGVTLTSDG

-2952 ITAATGNGDLTLNA
+2952 ITAATGNGDLTLSA

-2972 TITLGGSITLGT
+2972 TITLGGSINLGT

-2995 ADTGPLRGTSLITA
+2995 ADTGPLRGTSVITA

-3051 NVGNDCVISFE
+3051 NVGNDCVIRFA

-3181 AGTTNT
+3181 SGSGSGVV
-3187 PAAHNLTIT
+3187 IT
-3196 ATGGL
+3196 DANHDLMIIATGGL

-3227 GTPMLTAG
+3227 GTPMLTAD
-3235 TVSLTQAGTFGDP
+3235 TVSFTQAGTFGDT
-3248 ALFMFAASV
+3248 ALFTFAASV
-3257 GALNLTTDASGLQ
+3257 GALTLTTATSTAQ
-3270 MVHPWMFAVM
+3270 TVHPWMFAVM
-3280 DRDLSLTSN
+3280 DRDLTLTSN

-3301 GAGNLF
+3301 GAGDLT

-3315 SQIVSSIALT
+3315 SQLVKDITLT
-3325 GGAVELTGRVD
+3325 AGAVELTGNVD

-3410 NNIDLGTGALILTA
+3410 DNINLGTGALILTA
-3424 TGANIVDVDGVV
+3424 TGANIVDVGGVV

-3444 SLTQAGTFAADLFT
+3444 TLTQAGTFAADLFT

-3480 IAGGMNRT
+3480 IAGGTNRA

-3501 NIATGTSSLTLV
+3501 DIATGTSNLTLV
-3513 GGTLTLTAAATLSGA
+3513 GGSLTLTAAATLSGA
-3528 DIALTGNLTSA
+3528 DVALTGNLTSA

-3604 GTGAASSGGDAGNS
+3604 GVGAASSGGDAGNS

-3763 TLNLTTAAAQTVY
+3763 TLNLTTAAAQIVHR
-3776 GWMTSGNRSLNLTST
+3776 WMFAVSGRSLNLTAT
-3791 GREITTGSIN
+3791 GAIALMSSIDI
-3801 TGTGDLTLSA
+3801 GAGDLTLSA
-3811 LAIELMG
+3811 GVIDLTG
-3818 SPSFIGRNVV
+3818 SPILVGGNVV
-3828 LDGPVDGRSGGSGS
+3828 LDGVVDAQSSGTGS
-3842 FTVMATGNITINGN
+3842 FTVMAMGNITINDN
-3856 VNVGA
+3856 FNL
-3861 GTATSITLTADSDGN
+3861 GTGMLTLTA
-3876 GTGNILSDVDTGETL
+3876 GTSGAGNILSDVPTDETL

-3900 AGAFAPT
+3900 ASAFGPT
-3907 ALFTFDPLAVG
+3907 ALFTFATGTSG
-3918 TLNLTTAAPQTVHP
+3918 TLNLTTAAPQTVHNA
-3932 WMVAADRTLNLTS
+3932 WMVATGRTLSLTT
-3945 TGGSITVGT
+3945 TGAITIADNIVLGAGDLTLSGSMLTFTGT
-3954 AITAS
+3954 A
-3959 GDITLTATTININ
+3959 
-3972 ADIGTSS
+3972 
-3979 TPIAGSLTLNSDTLA
+3979 
-3994 FSGARTLSGANISL
+3994 ARTLSGANISL
-4008 TGAATNAANLT
+4008 TGAATNADDLT
-4019 LTTAGTLTIAASIA
+4019 ITTAGTLTIAASIA

-4039 MLTGTGG
+4039 MLTGSG
-4046 IVIGTATGA
+4046 IVIGTAGTATGRS
-4055 GALTLSGDA
+4055 TLAWSGDA

-4090 GALSVAGIDLS
+4090 GVLTVAGIDLS
-4101 NNDDTAHGALVLIAG
+4101 NSDDSAYGDLVLSTG
-4116 AGTQTGD
+4116 ADTL
-4123 ITFVAG
+4123 TFVG
-4129 AGGILNAA
+4129 SPTLNAA
-4137 SVELRQ
+4137 SVTLTQ
-4143 DTDFNAAVDRPVD
+4143 VMDFTSTRPVTIEIEGND
-4156 ILINGMEPG
+4156 PGLIN
-4165 LTGNPD
+4165 NPA
-4171 TVVISGEVQVPWAAI
+4171 TVVISGDVQVPWARVLI
-4186 LVTVGDLTITD
+4186 VDGDLTITD
-4197 DGGDDDPDDIA
+4197 GGANDPDGAPD
-4208 GNTGIVLA
+4208 NGIEFNR
-4216 TARLSY
+4216 ARLAY
-4222 TGNITLNAGAGDITF
+4222 TGNITLNAGAMDITF
-4237 ETGLGNITWE
+4237 AGTVGDTITWE
-4247 AANITITAGSIVLGA
+4247 AENITITAGSIMLGD
-4262 RTLTI
+4262 RTLNI
-4267 TAGEGGTLT
+4267 TAGGGTLT
-4276 LNVTSIIATGTN
+4276 LNSNILTGT
-4288 DLAFA
+4288 
-4293 GTTIRLGRTAPG
+4293 
-4305 SATGTTTLTGAAIT
+4305 GA
-4319 LTAANGI
+4319 
-4326 TVGRFSNSGAFIS
+4326 
-4339 TGAPILV
+4339 
-4346 VNASGA
+4346 
-4352 VTIAADITSVA
+4352 
-4363 RINLGSADNAVGIA
+4363 
-4377 VTGAR
+4377 
-4382 TLSGSLIRFNSD
+4382 
-4394 VTAND
+4394 
-4399 GLTVNSTAGNLI
+4399 
-4411 FNGDITT
+4411 
-4418 GTSALSLTSAAAIR
+4418 
-4432 ILGEA
+4432 
-4437 SATRT
+4437 
-4442 LTGGD
+4442 
-4447 ITLTAANGVEVG
+4447 
-4459 TSTLSLTVTASG
+4459 
-4471 VLTIAA
+4471 
-4477 AITTEGTITL
+4477 ITL
-4487 QGAGAIVGT
+4487 QGAGAIVAT
-4496 AGRPRLTASTVSL
+4496 GRPRLTASTVSL
-4509 TQIDVFAEVGQFRFT
+4509 RQDAAFTADERGRGLFALT
-4524 ADSLVLTNT
+4524 ADSLELTT
-4533 AAAGALQDVHNW
+4533 TTAGAVQDVHNW
-4545 MIGLNRNLTLTSP
+4545 MISLDRNLTLTSS
-4558 ARVRVAIAIGASVL
+4558 ARVRVAIAIGASVPG
-4572 SRNLGDGSITLMS
+4572 RNIGTGTLTLTS
-4585 TGADIRIRENISTTG
+4585 TGVDIRIRENISTTG

-4607 VGINFNGRAA
+4607 TGISFNGRAA
-4617 KTLSGA
+4617 KTLSGTN
-4623 DITLT
+4623 ITLT
-4628 GEVVSNRDLTL
+4628 GVVVSDRDLTL
-4639 TASGTLTLNSDITA
+4639 AASGTLRLNNNITT
-4653 TASNLVLTGGGGITL
+4653 TASNLVLTGGIGGIDL

-4677 GDVTLTGMIDEAA
+4677 GDITLTGAISELED
-4690 NGLTITA
+4690 GLTITA
-4697 VGTLTINSD
+4697 AGTLTINGD
-4706 GIATGSG
+4706 DIDVGTG

-4719 AAIRLGRT
+4719 ATIQIGR
-4727 APGSDTGTAT
+4727 AADTPANTTSIVLRGQD
-4737 LTGAAIT
+4737 IT
-4744 LTAANGITV
+4744 LTSAGGIQI
-4753 GRFNNSGAFIS
+4753 GRFNMGGTFLVNNAAANL
-4764 TGAPALMVTASGV
+4764 TVTASGV
-4777 LTIAANIRSVADI
+4777 LTIAADI
-4790 TLVGGTGGIVIGTA
+4790 TVDSTATSGGDIALTGGSIAFTGARTITGRAITLMGAATSTADLTLITTGVLTLNDDITATAGNLVLTGGGGIDLVSALTLSGGDIMLTGAIAETANGLTITADGTLTINSDIA
-4804 TGSSALLWRG
+4804 TGS
-4814 SDITLTGAVTTAST
+4814 
-4828 AGIDNFTSLTVRASG
+4828 
-4843 NLVVGAID
+4843 
-4851 LGNDAGGSADD
+4851 
-4862 WGDLR
+4862 GD
-4867 LRADTGTITV
+4867 
-4877 TGNRSTIIDAGS
+4877 
-4889 ILFQQDAE
+4889 
-4897 LFAVTASDEPANLHI
+4897 
-4912 NGEDVSGTPSLRS
+4912 
-4925 MVLVFST
+4925 
-4932 DNQDS
+4932 
-4937 VTWGTVIGAGA
+4937 
-4948 IVRGTSDAPQTDPIM
+4948 
-4963 LNNGVLLSL
+4963 
-4972 VSITI
+4972 
-4977 NAGTGEVT
+4977 
-4985 FAGMGDITL
+4985 
-4994 AAPVITITAGSIN
+4994 
-5007 TNNRNLTITTDGGT
+5007 
-5021 LTLNSNITLTGTGNL
+5021 L

-5055 VRTLSGA
+5055 VRTLTGANITLTAANGIEIGRLNRGGTFLVNNSVADFTVTASGMLTIA
-5062 NITLTAA
+5062 ADITVDSTTTSGGNITLTGTGGIVIGTTGSSALTWSGSNITLAGAVTTASAAGIDNFTDLTLSARGDLTVGAIDLANGSANDWGDLRLRAGVGSGTGTITVTGGSGTPINAGFIQLEQDEVVFVATEPADLRINGEDVGTTNLRSMVLVFYSGSAFQASVDWGTVIDAGAIELGTSDAPLATSIPLNNGVLLSLVSITINAGTGTVTFAAGVGDITLAAPVITITAGSIDTDDRNLTIMTDGGTLTLNSSIDTGTGNLTLTSGTIQITRGPDDAAGTTVRTLSGVNITLTAA

-5075 RLNRGGT
+5075 RLNGSGIFFVNNGAANFT
-5082 FLTRDA
+5082 VMASGVLT
-5088 VANLTVTATGM
+5088 
-5099 LGIAADITVD
+5099 IAADITVD

-5117 IALTGGDIA
+5117 IMLTGGSIA
-5126 FGTAARTI
+5126 FGAAARTL
-5134 SGVDITLMGNAAGSA
+5134 SGVDITLMGDATGTA
-5149 DLTLTASGTL
+5149 DLTITASGTL
-5159 TINNNI
+5159 TLNSDID
-5165 TLTGA
+5165 TGA
-5170 DLTLAL
+5170 GALTL
-5176 SGAGAIVGAGTPELT
+5176 SGAGAIVGVGTPELT

-5198 QAAAFAEGVLF
+5198 QVDAFAVSAVFGFAATSLELTTTGRQDVHDWMINDGTDLTVESSDRVRVAAEILASGDGVRDIGTGDLTLTSTGGAVRILANITTGGAITLSGGGTDGINLNSTATSTGTVTLTGAAITLTGNVVSNRALAINASGTLRLNNSITLTGAGALSLSGDTLVRIAAAITTDGDITLSGGTDGINLTGADTLTGAAIMLTGDARSNQDLAITASGVLTLNGGIDTGTSALSLMGATISIAGDSSITHTLSGGAITLTGAATGAANLTITASGTLTLNNDINIGTSALTLTSGVGAIVGTGRPRLTAGMVSLAQVDAFPVTRTLRVIPGSSLAITAEAPQDVHDWMILEDIDLTVASSNRVRVVAIIGTGGVAGRNLGDGSITLTSTGGTVRILADITTDGNITLSGVTGGINLNSGAGAKELSGAIITLTGDARSDRDLALTASGALTLNGGINTGTSALSLSGSSVALGSALTLTGGAIELTGAAAGTASLTITASGILTINNNITLTSAGALTLSGAGAIVGVGTPELTASTVSLTQAEGFATDTLF

-5236 IDLTVESPGRVR
+5236 INLTVESPGRVR
-5248 VEVAI
+5248 VEAIIGTGGVA
-5253 GAGSGRDLGT
+5253 GRNLGT
-5263 GDLTLTSTGGAI
+5263 GNLTLTSTGGLV
-5275 RIVASITTTGNITLS
+5275 RISANITTGGAITLS
-5290 GATGINLNSTSTS
+5290 GGGTDGINLNSTATS
-5303 TGMVT
+5303 TGTVT
-5308 LTGAAITLSGNALS
+5308 LTGAAITLTGNVVS
-5322 NRALTLD
+5322 NRAL
-5329 ATSGIL
+5329 AINASGTL
-5335 RINNNIT
+5335 RINNSIT
-5342 LTGTSNLT
+5342 LTGAGTLSLSSGTLVRIFAAITTDGDITLSSGTEGINLTGADTLTGAAIMLTGNARSNRDLTITASGVLTLNGGIDIGTSALSLSGSSVALGSALTLSGGNIMLTGAIAETANGLIITATGTLTINSESIATGTGDLTLTGATINLGRTTPGGVVGTVNLTGSAITLTAAGGITVGRFNINGDFLPARAPALAVNASGVLTINAAITSVAGLTLQGAGAIVATGRPRLTASTVSLTQIEAFAQTGPFRFTAGSLVIITEAAQDVHNWMIALDRNLT
-5350 LMSATVVRIFA
+5350 LTSPARVNVAIAIGAGVPGRNIGTGTLTLTSTGADIRIGADITTTGNITLNGNTGINLSGDARTISGVDIMLTGVAASDGNVTITASGTLTLNNDITLNGSGLTLALSGAGAIGNGGTATVLTASTVSLRQVDAFAEIALFMFGSNTGSLELTTTVNQEVYNWMILENTDLTVTSARNVIVRSAIGDGLTGRDLGDGALTLTSTGGVVRIFA
-5361 DISTDGD
+5361 DISTTGNLTLNGNTGINLSGGAAAKTLSGAAITLTGDVRSDQNLTLTASDTLRINSNITLTGAGNLDLSSDTVVRIGANITTDGN
-5368 ITLSGGGTIG
+5368 ITLSGGTGG
-5378 INLNSGAGAKTF
+5378 INFRGGARAKTL
-5390 SGAAIMLTGAAVSN
+5390 SGVDIELTGNARSN
-5404 RDLTL
+5404 RALTL
-5409 DASGILTLNDDI
+5409 IASGTLTLNDDI
-5421 IATGTSAL
+5421 ITDTTL

-5443 LTGGAITLTGA
+5443 LMGGDITLTGA
-5454 AMGSADLT
+5454 AMGAADLT
-5462 ITASGTLTIN
+5462 ITASGTLTLN
-5472 NDINTGAGAL
+5472 NDINIDTNAL
-5482 TLRGAGAIG
+5482 TLTSGVGAIVG
-5491 NGGNFG
+5491 TG
-5497 ADRLMLTA
+5497 RPRLTA
-5505 GTVSL
+5505 GMVSL
-5510 RQDAAFGARPF
+5510 AQVDAFPVTRTLRVIPGS
-5521 NFGTPATP
+5521 
-5529 IGSLALTTEAAQVV
+5529 SLAITTEAAQDVH
-5543 LDWMIVADRNLTVTS
+5543 DWMILEDIDLTVTS
-5558 AANVFVRSAIGSS
+5558 SNRVRVVAIIGTGG
-5571 VDGRDLGGGSITLT
+5571 VAGRNLGTGALSLT
-5585 STGGAIRILAGIS
+5585 STGGAVRILANIS
-5598 TTGDLTLDASTLVNL
+5598 ITGDITLSGVTDGINL
-5613 NSGAGA
+5613 NGTDT
-5619 KMLSGAVI
+5619 LSGAI
-5627 MLTGD
+5627 ITLTGD
-5632 ALSNRDLTITATS
+5632 ARGNRDLTITAT
-5645 GALTLNGDINTSTS
+5645 
-5659 ALTLTGATISIA
+5659 
-5671 GDSSATHTLS
+5671 
-5681 GGAIALTGAATS
+5681 
-5693 TANLTITASGI
+5693 
-5704 LTINSDITLTGTGLT
+5704 
-5719 LALRGAGAIGDG
+5719 
-5731 GTATA
+5731 
-5736 LTASTVR
+5736 
-5743 LRQFAAFAVGARFT
+5743 
-5757 FGSATGSLE
+5757 
-5766 FTTTVNQVV
+5766 
-5775 HDWMINDGTDL
+5775 
-5786 TVESTR
+5786 
-5792 RVSVVGAIGAGSG
+5792 
-5805 RDLGTGA
+5805 
-5812 LTLTS
+5812 
-5817 TGGVVRILANIA
+5817 
-5829 TGGAITL
+5829 
-5836 RSTGGVVRILANL
+5836 
-5849 TTGGAITLDGAT
+5849 
-5861 GINTSGGARTFSG
+5861 
-5874 EGITLNGAVTSTGDD
+5874 
-5889 VIINANGGILSLSS
+5889 
-5903 DVDTRDV
+5903 
-5910 TDPAASPTFGN
+5910 
-5921 LTLTGETI
+5921 
-5929 EIGRRATDTPTDTR
+5929 
-5943 ILLRGGNITLTSAS
+5943 
-5957 GIQIGRITRD
+5957 
-5967 GFFLMND
+5967 
-5974 SVANF
+5974 
-5979 IVRAIGTLTIAADI
+5979 
-5993 TVASTATLG
+5993 
-6002 GDIALTSRS
+6002 
-6011 TTPIAFT
+6011 
-6018 GARTIT
+6018 
-6024 GRDITLTGA
+6024 
-6033 ATGTANLTI
+6033 
-6042 AATGILTFI
+6042 
-6051 GDSIATGSGNLS
+6051 
-6063 LTGAA
+6063 
-6068 IRLGRTAPGSD
+6068 
-6079 TGTTTLTGAAI
+6079 
-6090 TLTAANGIT
+6090 
-6099 VGRFNNSGAFIS
+6099 
-6111 TGAPALVVDASG
+6111 G
-6123 VLTIAAAITS
+6123 VLTI
-6133 VAGLTLE
+6133 
-6140 GADAI
+6140 
-6145 VTTPDR
+6145 
-6151 PRLTA
+6151 
-6156 STVSLTQI
+6156 
-6164 DAFTADGRGRGLFR
+6164 
-6178 FAAGSLVLSTQAA
+6178 
-6191 QDVHNWMIS
+6191 N
-6200 PDRNLTLTS
+6200 NN
-6209 ALQVRVGAAIGADL
+6209 
-6223 EGRDLGDGS
+6223 
-6232 ITLTSTGGAI
+6232 
-6242 RILADISTTGDLT
+6242 
-6255 LDASTL
+6255 
-6261 INLNGGAGAKT
+6261 IN
-6272 LSGANVTLTGAV
+6272 
-6284 LSNRDLT
+6284 
-6291 LTATGALTLNSNITL
+6291 
-6306 TGDGLTLALS
+6306 
-6316 GAGAIGDGG
+6316 
-6325 TDTALTASTVRLRQV
+6325 
-6340 AAFAVDAQFTFGST
+6340 
-6354 TGSLEFTTAANQD
+6354 
-6367 VHDWMI
+6367 
-6373 NDGINLT
+6373 
-6380 VESTRRVSV
+6380 
-6389 ENAAAIGAGSGRDIG
+6389 IG
-6404 TGALTLTSTG
+6404 TGAL
-6414 GVVRI
+6414 
-6419 LANITT
+6419 
-6425 GGAITLTSTGGIVR
+6425 
-6439 ILADISTGGAIT
+6439 
-6451 LDGATGIDIIGGAR
+6451 
-6465 TLSGEGITLNG
+6465 
-6476 AVTSTGN
+6476 
-6483 DVIINANS
+6483 
-6491 GILSLN
+6491 
-6497 GNVDTRDVTDPA
+6497 
-6509 SPIFGDLTLMGA
+6509 
-6521 TIQIGR
+6521 
-6527 AASTPA
+6527 
-6533 NTRILLR
+6533 
-6540 GGNIMLT
+6540 
-6547 AANGIQIGRFNR
+6547 
-6559 GGGFRSNS
+6559 
-6567 DAANLTVRAI
+6567 
-6577 GALTIAGSITVDSTA
+6577 
-6592 TSGGDIALTGN
+6592 
-6603 SIAFTGART
+6603 
-6612 ITGRAIT
+6612 
-6619 LTGAAMGSAD
+6619 
-6629 LTITASGTLTINNDI
+6629 
-6644 NTGAGALTLRGAGAI
+6644 
-6659 GNGGNFGADRLMLTA
+6659 
-6674 GTVSLRQDAAFGARP
+6674 
-6689 FNFGTPATPIGSLA
+6689 
-6703 LTTEAAQDVLD
+6703 
-6714 WMIVVGRNLNVTSA
+6714 
-6728 ANVFV
+6728 
-6733 RSAIGSSVDG
+6733 
-6743 RNLGT
+6743 
-6748 GSITLTSTGGAI
+6748 
-6760 RILADI
+6760 
-6766 STMGDLTLAASTLI
+6766 
-6780 NLNGGAAGVRTL
+6780 
-6792 AGAIVTLTGNA
+6792 
-6803 QSNRDLTLTATT
+6803 
-6815 FALGDDMSTINVGAN
+6815 
-6830 MLTITA
+6830 
-6836 GSNLPASLTGD
+6836 SLTGTSFAID
-6847 DRLTAGTLDL
+6847 TSVDLAAGSHSFTPSLTCDMDTMP
-6857 SFSCPDATCVDT
+6857 SCTVN